1 MKKIVLLYY
10 VLILVLV
17 VLGAA
22 LVTYT
27 LGRTPGNFNTGI
39 NSFVT
44 AVYFTI
50 VTISTVGYG
59 DITPVSTIARLFVI
73 ALIIIGLGTFAF
85 VLTSLSSDIMSKR
98 LESFAGRI
106 SSTEKRLL
114 HNHIVLIGYGPTN
127 VALLGTLKQKSGH
140 LIVVSPDKVVID
152 QLSDEGYKA
161 FVVDVTS
168 EKDMSSLNLD
178 KAQRIIIDMRHDSL
192 TVYVSLLVKNITKK
206 DNIVI
211 VAETPTAEKQL
222 RSIGM
227 KNIINPGEIAAQH
240 ITKNLS

>member
-1 MKKIVLLYY
+1 
-10 VLILVLV
+10 
-17 VLGAA
+17 
-22 LVTYT
+22 
-27 LGRTPGNFNTGI
+27 
-39 NSFVT
+39 
-44 AVYFTI
+44 
-50 VTISTVGYG
+50 
-59 DITPVSTIARLFVI
+59 
-73 ALIIIGLGTFAF
+73 
-85 VLTSLSSDIMSKR
+85 MSKR

-114 HNHIVLIGYGPTN
+114 RNHIVLIGYGPTN
-127 VALLGTLKQKSGH
+127 VALLSALKQKSGH
-140 LIVVSPDKVVID
+140 MIIVSPDKVVID

-178 KAQRIIIDMRHDSL
+178 KAQRVIIDMRHDSL

-227 KNIINPGEIAAQH
+227 ENIINPGEIAAQH
-240 ITKNLS
+240 ITKGLS